1 MMRSGFNQVP
11 PNQGQYPHSLPE
23 YGGGYQQPMQYPVQ
37 HEQNHEAFVPPYPQN
52 SEGYMMPYHDPYQQ
66 GAYHPYQQLQQPA
79 MPASAQHP
87 GNSVMQPM
95 SPMPQMQP
103 TPQMQQPTP
112 QMQQPTPQMQY
123 IPQMQ
128 SNQFNQYPQQQTFSP
143 FANPLLPAKRP
154 PQGQQQAH
162 NPYPKQQFMQK
173 PQPSGIKSV
182 MNQFKTQDGSM
193 DITKMMNTAG
203 QMMNTVSQVSSMVKG
218 VGGFFKV

>member
-1 MMRSGFNQVP
+1 MMRSGFNQFSP
-11 PNQGQYPHSLPE
+11 DQGQYPHSQPE
-23 YGGGYQQPMQYPVQ
+23 YGGGYQQSMQYPLHHDQ
-37 HEQNHEAFVPPYPQN
+37 AHDGFNPPYPHN
-52 SEGYMMPYHDPYQQ
+52 PEGYTMPYPDPYQQ
-66 GAYHPYQQLQQPA
+66 GAYHPFQPMQQPA
-79 MPASAQHP
+79 MPVSAQQP

-103 TPQMQQPTP
+103 MQQPAPQVPYNPQMQTNH
-112 QMQQPTPQMQY
+112 Y
-123 IPQMQ
+123 
-128 SNQFNQYPQQQTFSP
+128 NQYPQQQAFSP

-173 PQPSGIKSV
+173 PQPSGFKSV

-218 VGGFFKV
+218 VGGFFKA